1 MIIIVKL
8 FDSCKYEYLYGH
20 RWCQGRLHQVIILK
34 IQLYEFKVNY
44 VSIFIKIKENW
55 HLNNNVLN

>member
-20 RWCQGRLHQVIILK
+20 RRRQGRLHQVIILK
-34 IQLYEFKVNY
+34 IQLHEFKINY
-44 VSIFIKIKENW
+44 VSISIKKREK
-55 HLNNNVLN
+55 LAFEQ